1 MFKIIYKIK
10 RLIYMENFDEKNYK
24 INKLKVEKNFMTH
37 CLYDLQKTIIDLKD
51 TIEFK
56 DIKINELE
64 NKIKIYEDILK

>member
-1 MFKIIYKIK
+1 
-10 RLIYMENFDEKNYK
+10 MENLDEKDYK
-24 INKLKVEKNFMTH
+24 INKLKVEKTFMTH
-37 CLYDLQKTIIDLKD
+37 CLYALQKTIIDLKD

>member
-37 CLYDLQKTIIDLKD
+37 CLYDLQKEIIDLKS

-56 DIKINELE
+56 DKIIFELE
-64 NKIKIYEDILK
+64 NKIQIYEDILK

>member
-1 MFKIIYKIK
+1 
-10 RLIYMENFDEKNYK
+10 MENLDEKDYK

-37 CLYDLQKTIIDLKD
+37 CLNDLQKTIIDLKG

-56 DIKINELE
+56 DIQINELE